1 MVVILIL
8 LALLGAFY
16 LLRMWEATG
25 EPEGDDAGT
34 APAVE
39 APEPWTPPA
48 HSTRVLAIVISLAAG
63 FAYYVGIPLILD
75 GILGGDDDSE
85 PIGCVTFVD
94 DLVRPGGDPVLQVSV
109 EDCD

>member
-1 MVVILIL
+1 MVVILVL
-8 LALLGAFY
+8 VALTAAWF

-25 EPEGDDAGT
+25 EPEGDGAGA

-39 APEPWTPPA
+39 AAEPWTPPA
-48 HSTRVLAIVISLAAG
+48 PSTRVVAIVISLVAG
-63 FAYYVGIPLILD
+63 FAYYVGIPLLFD

-94 DLVRPGGDPVLQVSV
+94 DLVRPGGDPVLQVGV